1 MTLHALIPT
10 IAAAAAPA
18 EAGGAPARDVVILGV
33 GINVVILLWVW
44 LIAAYRSGGA
54 KWLRWLSAKADAIT
68 GLPGWAVL
76 PGIGAI
82 GGALVALI
90 GATWDIGLHIDIG
103 RDDGPLG
110 TLAHWPM
117 LLGLEWIFLM
127 GVLAIVMAPTKN
139 EDQSPASLTI
149 LGWTAPAGAILLM
162 AGGAFSLLGFPLDDL
177 WHRTFGQDVTLWGPT
192 HTMFIGG
199 IAAAGSGALLLMV
212 EGARTRNIN
221 PFSGAFSYYL
231 PVGSVLAG
239 LFLYLFTAII
249 HEFNWG
255 VPQYRAV
262 WMPYFLALG
271 GAFAM
276 VLAYQLNGRLGPV
289 RALLVWLPVQLAM
302 TLFVGEVTNTTPP
315 AMPLFIAQAVI
326 VTALGWRGRWES
338 PMKFALVAGA
348 LCGVGGFAADYAWTH
363 VAYPLPWQPGLITE
377 GLPTALAVGL
387 AGAVLGA
394 LMAGALRNELG
405 KFGHPLAAAVVS
417 AVVILGFAFNNA
429 YVTVPSDL
437 TATIKV
443 DNVRQQPIGHR
454 GETHTVGDVTVR
466 LSDPSLAQDG
476 NWAYALAWQGRG
488 RVVSKLIEQADGSFR
503 SAGPMPISG
512 NWKSFV
518 RIHKGHTEVAA
529 PIRMAADPA
538 INFRGY
544 AAPVNGADTRG
555 MIRDTT
561 LLQIERKPDGPYWAW
576 KPAFLFV
583 IGFDLSLF
591 VLMGII
597 CVRVGRSMP
606 QTPEERPG
614 TGTPR
619 ERTPR
624 GVGPMA
630 APGASA

>member
-1 MTLHALIPT
+1 MPLNALIPT
-10 IAAAAAPA
+10 IAAAVEPT
-18 EAGGAPARDVVILGV
+18 EGGGASTRDVLILGL
-33 GINVVILLWVW
+33 GINAVILLWVW
-44 LIAAYRSGGA
+44 LIGSYRSGGA
-54 KWLRWLSAKADAIT
+54 TWLRRIAGKADSIT

-76 PGIGAI
+76 PGLGAI
-82 GGALVALI
+82 LGALVALF

-127 GVLAIVMAPTKN
+127 GVLAIVMSPTDRD
-139 EDQSPASLTI
+139 EQSPASMTV

-212 EGARTRNIN
+212 EGARVRNIN
-221 PFSGAFSYYL
+221 PFTGAFSYYL
-231 PVGSVLAG
+231 PIGSVLAG
-239 LFLYLFTAII
+239 LFLYLTTAVL

-276 VLAYQLNGRLGPV
+276 VLAYQLNGRLGPL
-289 RALLVWLPVQLAM
+289 RALLVWLPVQVLIM
-302 TLFVGEVTNTTPP
+302 LFVGQVTGTTPP
-315 AMPLFIAQAVI
+315 AMPLFIAQTAI
-326 VTALGWRGRWES
+326 VTALGWRGRWQS
-338 PMKFALVAGA
+338 PLRFALVAGA

-363 VAYPLPWQPGLITE
+363 AAYPLPWQQGLIVE
-377 GLPTALAVGL
+377 GLLTSILVAI
-387 AGAVLGA
+387 AGALLGA
-394 LMAGALRNELG
+394 LMAGALRNELAL
-405 KFGHPLAAAVVS
+405 FGRPLAVALASAA
-417 AVVILGFAFNNA
+417 VILGLAINNVQ
-429 YVTVPSDL
+429 VTVPDGL
-437 TATIKV
+437 TAAISV
-443 DNVRQQPIGHR
+443 ENVRQQPIGHR
-454 GETHTVGDVTVR
+454 GEMSTVGDVTVR
-466 LSDPSLAQDG
+466 LSDPSLARDG
-476 NWAYALAWQGRG
+476 NWAYVLAWQGRG
-488 RVVSKLIEQADGSFR
+488 RAIAKLVEQADGTLR
-503 SAGPMPISG
+503 SAGPVPLSG

-518 RIHKGHTEVAA
+518 RIHKGYAEVAA

-544 AAPVNGADTRG
+544 AAPVNGAETRA

-576 KPAFLFV
+576 KPAFLLV
-583 IGFDLSLF
+583 IGFDLLLF
-591 VLMGII
+591 VFMGAI

-606 QTPEERPG
+606 N
-614 TGTPR
+614 GTPTAAADTKPLASSA
-619 ERTPR
+619 TPSL
-624 GVGPMA
+624 A
-630 APGASA
+630 